1 MIEIN
6 LLPGDAK
13 KKKRAKAVTGTGFK
27 LEFHPGRWFA
37 GLTQKITDKY
47 MLGAVAAAGASGAL
61 IVLLFISQ
69 TARAALLDSRESKA
83 EKDSAQYSAVLNAK
97 ARAEA
102 TRDSLYQ
109 QIAIIKSID
118 DSRYLWSHLMFEI
131 SSALPQYTWL
141 TEITQTSAPKSVA
154 VADTVVKKAGAA
166 GAAGATGATGAA
178 ATADSAA
185 NASKSPRQ
193 RALDR
198 DRARKARADSLFAD
212 AKTITFKIVGHT
224 VDIQA
229 LTRFM
234 KSLEASPF
242 IQNVQ
247 LTRSDLVQAE
257 GKEVTEFTLVAESQ
271 PPPPFAIKTV
281 PLVVSAVR

>member
-6 LLPGDAK
+6 LLPGDG
-13 KKKRAKAVTGTGFK
+13 KKKRRATTTATKF
-27 LEFHPGRWFA
+27 EFNLKPPAWLA
-37 GLTQKITDKY
+37 GLTENMTDKY
-47 MLGAVAAAGASGAL
+47 MLGGVATAGVAVAL
-61 IVLLFISQ
+61 IVLMFISQ
-69 TARAALLDSRESKA
+69 TARTALLEARETKA
-83 EKDSAQYSAVLNAK
+83 VKDSAQYGAVLNAK
-97 ARAEA
+97 AKAEA

-118 DSRYLWSHLMFEI
+118 DSRYMWSHLMYEI
-131 SSALPQYTWL
+131 SNALPQYTWL
-141 TEITQTSAPKSVA
+141 TQIVQLSAAKSVA
-154 VADTVVKKAGAA
+154 VADTTKKAAA
-166 GAAGATGATGAA
+166 SG
-178 ATADSAA
+178 DSAA
-185 NASKSPRQ
+185 NSNLSPRE
-193 RALDR
+193 RATAR
-198 DRARKARADSLFAD
+198 DRAKRARADSLFAD
-212 AKTITFKIVGHT
+212 AKTVKFKIIGHT

-247 LTRSDLVQAE
+247 LKQSDLVQAE
-257 GKEVTEFTLVAESQ
+257 GKEITEFTLEAETQ

>member
-6 LLPGDAK
+6 LLPGDGK
-13 KKKRAKAVTGTGFK
+13 KKKKAATSSGLKF
-27 LEFHPGRWFA
+27 EIHPSQWFA
-37 GLTQKITDKY
+37 GISSKITDKY
-47 MLGAVAAAGASGAL
+47 MLGAVGAAGASAAL

-69 TARAALLDSRESKA
+69 TARGALLEARETKA

-97 ARAEA
+97 AKAEA

-118 DSRYLWSHLMFEI
+118 DSRYLWSHLMYEI
-131 SSALPQYTWL
+131 SNALPQYTWL
-141 TEITQTSAPKSVA
+141 REVTQTSQPKSVA
-154 VADTVVKKAGAA
+154 IADTTKKAASPA
-166 GAAGATGATGAA
+166 
-178 ATADSAA
+178 ADSADK
-185 NASKSPRQ
+185 SKSPRQ
-193 RALDR
+193 RAVER
-198 DRARKARADSLFAD
+198 DRARKARSDSLFAA
-212 AKTITFKIVGHT
+212 AKTIQFKIVGHT

-247 LTRSDLVQAE
+247 LSRSDLVQTE
-257 GKEVTEFTLVAESQ
+257 GKEVTEFTLEAESQ
-271 PPPPFAIKTV
+271 TPPPFAIKTV
-281 PLVVSAVR
+281 PLVVSAVH

>member
-6 LLPGDAK
+6 LLPGDG
-13 KKKRAKAVTGTGFK
+13 KKKRRATSTATKF
-27 LEFHPGRWFA
+27 EFNLKPPAWLA
-37 GLTQKITDKY
+37 GLTQGITDKY
-47 MLGAVAAAGASGAL
+47 MLGAIGTAIASGLL
-61 IVLLFISQ
+61 ISLMFISQ
-69 TARAALLDSRESKA
+69 TAMSKMLEARETQA
-83 EKDSAQYSAVLNAK
+83 VKDSAQYGALLTAK
-97 ARAEA
+97 AKAEA

-131 SSALPQYTWL
+131 SNALPQYTWL
-141 TEITQTSAPKSVA
+141 TEVTQTSLPKSVA
-154 VADTVVKKAGAA
+154 VADTVKKAA
-166 GAAGATGATGAA
+166 GADSATGT
-178 ATADSAA
+178 
-185 NASKSPRQ
+185 PRQ
-193 RALDR
+193 RALER
-198 DRARKARADSLFAD
+198 DRAKRARSDSLLAA
-212 AKTITFKIVGHT
+212 AKDIQFRLVGHT

-257 GKEVTEFTLVAESQ
+257 GKEVTEFTLAAQ
-271 PPPPFAIKTV
+271 TQAPPPFAIKTV
-281 PLVVSAVR
+281 PLIVSAVH

>member
-6 LLPGDAK
+6 LLPGDGK
-13 KKKRAKAVTGTGFK
+13 KKKKAKTSAPTKF
-27 LEFHPGRWFA
+27 EFNLKPPPWLA

-61 IVLLFISQ
+61 IVLMFISQ
-69 TARAALLDSRESKA
+69 AARGALLDARETKA
-83 EKDSAQYSAVLNAK
+83 VKDSAQYSAVLNAK

-118 DSRYLWSHLMFEI
+118 DSRYMWSHLMYEI
-131 SSALPQYTWL
+131 SNALPQYTWL
-141 TEITQTSAPKSVA
+141 REITQTSQPRSVA
-154 VADTVVKKAGAA
+154 MADTTVKKAGSDTA
-166 GAAGATGATGAA
+166 G
-178 ATADSAA
+178 SA
-185 NASKSPRQ
+185 KSPRE
-193 RALDR
+193 RAAER
-198 DRARKARADSLFAD
+198 DRAKKARGDSLLAA
-212 AKTITFKIVGHT
+212 AKEVKFKIVGHT

-247 LTRSDLVQAE
+247 LSRSDLVQTE
-257 GKEVTEFTLVAESQ
+257 GKEVTEFTLEAETQ

>member
-6 LLPGDAK
+6 LLPGDGK
-13 KKKRAKAVTGTGFK
+13 KKKRAKASAPTKF
-27 LEFHPGRWFA
+27 EFNLKPPAWLS
-37 GLTQKITDKY
+37 GLTEKITDKY
-47 MLGAVAAAGASGAL
+47 MLGAVAAAGVSGAL

-69 TARAALLDSRESKA
+69 TARATMLDARETRA
-83 EKDSAQYSAVLNAK
+83 VKDSAQYSAVLNAK

-118 DSRYLWSHLMFEI
+118 DSRYLWSHLMYEI
-131 SSALPQYTWL
+131 SNALPQYTWL
-141 TEITQTSAPKSVA
+141 TEVTQTSQPKSVA
-154 VADTVVKKAGAA
+154 VADTSKKVAPSDTSSANKLSPREK
-166 GAAGATGATGAA
+166 
-178 ATADSAA
+178 ATA
-185 NASKSPRQ
+185 
-193 RALDR
+193 R
-198 DRARKARADSLFAD
+198 DRAKKARADSLLAD
-212 AKTITFKIVGHT
+212 AKQVTFKLVGHT

-257 GKEVTEFTLVAESQ
+257 GKEVTEFTLVAETQ

-281 PLVVSAVR
+281 PLIVSAVR

>member
-13 KKKRAKAVTGTGFK
+13 KKKRGKATTGSGFK
-27 LEFHPGRWFA
+27 MEFHPGQWFA
-37 GLTQKITDKY
+37 GLSDKITDKY
-47 MLGAVAAAGASGAL
+47 MLGAVGAVGAAGAL
-61 IVLLFISQ
+61 IVLMFISQ
-69 TARAALLDSRESKA
+69 TARAALLDARENKA
-83 EKDSAQYSAVLNAK
+83 VKDSAQYSAVLNAK
-97 ARAEA
+97 AKAEA

-118 DSRYLWSHLMFEI
+118 DSRYLWSHLMYEI
-131 SSALPQYTWL
+131 SNALPQYTWL
-141 TEITQTSAPKSVA
+141 VEVSQTSAPKSVA
-154 VADTVVKKAGAA
+154 MADTVVKK
-166 GAAGATGATGAA
+166 GAA
-178 ATADSAA
+178 ATADTAGQAA
-185 NASKSPRQ
+185 KSPRQ
-193 RALDR
+193 RQLER
-198 DRARKARADSLFAD
+198 DRAKRARADSLLND
-212 AKTITFKIVGHT
+212 AKQINFKIVGHT

-257 GKEVTEFTLVAESQ
+257 GKEVTEFTLVAETQ
-271 PPPPFAIKTV
+271 APPPFVIKTV
-281 PLVVSAVR
+281 PLVVSAVP

>member
-13 KKKRAKAVTGTGFK
+13 KKKRGKATTGSGLK
-27 LEFHPGRWFA
+27 MQINIGAWFQGLA
-37 GLTQKITDKY
+37 GKITDKY
-47 MLGAVAAAGASGAL
+47 MLGGIGTAGACIAL
-61 IVLLFISQ
+61 ILLMWISQ
-69 TARAALLDSRESKA
+69 GARSALIGAREDKA
-83 EKDSAQYSAVLNAK
+83 VKDSAQYSAVLTAK
-97 ARAEA
+97 AKAEA

-118 DSRYLWSHLMFEI
+118 DSRYLWSHLMYEI

-141 TEITQTSAPKSVA
+141 TEVSQTSPPKSVA
-154 VADTVVKKAGAA
+154 MADTVVKK
-166 GAAGATGATGAA
+166 GAA
-178 ATADSAA
+178 ANADTAGQGA
-185 NASKSPRQ
+185 KSPRQ
-193 RALDR
+193 RQLER

-212 AKTITFKIVGHT
+212 AKQINFKIVGHT

-257 GKEVTEFTLVAESQ
+257 GKEVTEFTLQAESQ
-271 PPPPFAIKTV
+271 SPPPFVVKTV

>member
-6 LLPGDAK
+6 LLPGDG
-13 KKKRAKAVTGTGFK
+13 KKKRRSKTATATKF
-27 LEFHPGRWFA
+27 EFNLKPPAWLA
-37 GLTQKITDKY
+37 GITEGMTDKY
-47 MLGAVAAAGASGAL
+47 MLGAVGAAGVAGAL
-61 IVLLFISQ
+61 IVLMFISQ
-69 TARAALLDSRESKA
+69 TARGAMLEARETKA
-83 EKDSAQYSAVLNAK
+83 VKDSAQFSAVLNAK

-131 SSALPQYTWL
+131 SNALPQYTWL
-141 TEITQTSAPKSVA
+141 TEITQTSAPRSVA
-154 VADTVVKKAGAA
+154 VADTSVKKAASG
-166 GAAGATGATGAA
+166 
-178 ATADSAA
+178 DSAA
-185 NASKSPRQ
+185 ASKLSPREK
-193 RALDR
+193 AMER
-198 DRARKARADSLFAD
+198 DRAKRLRSDSLLAS
-212 AKTITFKIVGHT
+212 AKVIQFKLVGHT

-247 LTRSDLVQAE
+247 LSRSDLVQAE
-257 GKEVTEFTLVAESQ
+257 GKEVTEFTLEAETQS
-271 PPPPFAIKTV
+271 PPSFAIKTV
-281 PLVVSAVR
+281 PLVVSAVH

>member
-6 LLPGDAK
+6 LLPGDG
-13 KKKRAKAVTGTGFK
+13 KKKRRATSTATKF
-27 LEFHPGRWFA
+27 EFNLKPPAWLA
-37 GLTQKITDKY
+37 GLTQGITDKY
-47 MLGAVAAAGASGAL
+47 MLGAIGTAIASGLLIAL
-61 IVLLFISQ
+61 MFISQ
-69 TARAALLDSRESKA
+69 TARSAMLEARETQA
-83 EKDSAQYSAVLNAK
+83 VKDSAQYGALLTAK
-97 ARAEA
+97 AKAEA

-131 SSALPQYTWL
+131 SNALPQYTWL
-141 TEITQTSAPKSVA
+141 TEVTQTSQPKSVA
-154 VADTVVKKAGAA
+154 VADTVKKAA
-166 GAAGATGATGAA
+166 GADSATGT
-178 ATADSAA
+178 
-185 NASKSPRQ
+185 PRQ
-193 RALDR
+193 RALER
-198 DRARKARADSLFAD
+198 DRAKRARSDSLLAA
-212 AKTITFKIVGHT
+212 AKDIQFKLVGHT

-257 GKEVTEFTLVAESQ
+257 GKEVTEFTLAAQ
-271 PPPPFAIKTV
+271 TQAPPPFAIKTV
-281 PLVVSAVR
+281 PLIVSAVR

>member
-13 KKKRAKAVTGTGFK
+13 KKKRGKATTGSGFK
-27 LEFHPGRWFA
+27 MEIHPAQWFA
-37 GLTQKITDKY
+37 GLSDKITDKY
-47 MLGAVAAAGASGAL
+47 MLGAIGAAAASGAL

-69 TARAALLDSRESKA
+69 TARGAMLEARENQA
-83 EKDSAQYSAVLNAK
+83 VKDSAQYSALLNAK

-109 QIAIIKSID
+109 QISIIKSID
-118 DSRYLWSHLMFEI
+118 DSRYLWSHLMYEI
-131 SSALPQYTWL
+131 SNALPQYTWL
-141 TEITQTSAPKSVA
+141 TEVTQTSPPKSVA
-154 VADTVVKKAGAA
+154 MADTVVKKGA
-166 GAAGATGATGAA
+166 
-178 ATADSAA
+178 SA
-185 NASKSPRQ
+185 NADTAGQGAKSPRQ
-193 RALDR
+193 RQMEKDR
-198 DRARKARADSLFAD
+198 IKKARADSLLAD
-212 AKTITFKIVGHT
+212 ARTIKFKIVGHT

-257 GKEVTEFTLVAESQ
+257 GKEVTEFLLEAETQ
-271 PPPPFAIKTV
+271 APPPFVIKTV

>member
-6 LLPGDAK
+6 LLPGDGK
-13 KKKRAKAVTGTGFK
+13 KKKKSGKASSGGGGPRFNINI
-27 LEFHPGRWFA
+27 GQWFA
-37 GLTQKITDKY
+37 GITEKITNKY
-47 MLGAVAAAGASGAL
+47 MLGAVGALVVSGAL

-69 TARAALLDSRESKA
+69 TARSAMLSAREEKA
-83 EKDSAQYSAVLNAK
+83 VKDSTQYAAVLNAK
-97 ARAEA
+97 AKAEA

-118 DSRYLWSHLMFEI
+118 DSRYLWSHLMYEI

-141 TEITQTSAPKSVA
+141 TSITQTSNPKSVA
-154 VADTVVKKAGAA
+154 IADTTKKSNAASDTAGQA
-166 GAAGATGATGAA
+166 G
-178 ATADSAA
+178 
-185 NASKSPRQ
+185 KSPRQ
-193 RALDR
+193 RAMER
-198 DRARKARADSLFAD
+198 DRAKKARADSLFAD
-212 AKTITFKIVGHT
+212 AKQVKFKIIGHT

-247 LTRSDLVQAE
+247 LSRSDLVQSE
-257 GKEVTEFTLVAESQ
+257 GKEVTEFTLEAETQ
-271 PPPPFAIKTV
+271 PPPQYAIKTV

>member
-13 KKKRAKAVTGTGFK
+13 KKKRAKATSGSGFK
-27 LEFHPGRWFA
+27 LQIHPGRWFA
-37 GLTQKITDKY
+37 GLASKITDKY
-47 MLGAVAAAGASGAL
+47 MLGAVAAAAASGAL

-69 TARAALLDSRESKA
+69 AARATMLEARETKA
-83 EKDSAQYSAVLNAK
+83 VKDSAQYGAVLNAK

-118 DSRYLWSHLMFEI
+118 DSRYLWSHLMYEI
-131 SSALPQYTWL
+131 SNALPQYTWL
-141 TEITQTSAPKSVA
+141 TSIEQTSAAKSVA
-154 VADTVVKKAGAA
+154 IADTSKKAAA
-166 GAAGATGATGAA
+166 AVAADTGAA
-178 ATADSAA
+178 AAA
-185 NASKSPRQ
+185 SSKVSPRDK
-193 RALDR
+193 ALAR
-198 DRARKARADSLFAD
+198 DRAKKARADSLFAD
-212 AKTITFKIVGHT
+212 AKTVKFKVVGQT

-247 LTRSDLVQAE
+247 LSRSDLVQAE
-257 GKEVTEFTLVAESQ
+257 GKDVTEFTLEAETQ

>member
-13 KKKRAKAVTGTGFK
+13 KKKRGKATTGSGFK
-27 LEFHPGRWFA
+27 MEIHPAQWFA
-37 GLTQKITDKY
+37 GLSDKITDKY
-47 MLGAVAAAGASGAL
+47 MLGAIGAAAVSGAL
-61 IVLLFISQ
+61 IVLMFVSQ
-69 TARAALLDSRESKA
+69 TARAALLDARENQA
-83 EKDSAQYSAVLNAK
+83 VKDSAQYSAVLTAK

-118 DSRYLWSHLMFEI
+118 DSRYLWSHLMYEI

-141 TEITQTSAPKSVA
+141 TEVTQTSAPKSVA
-154 VADTVVKKAGAA
+154 MADTVVKK
-166 GAAGATGATGAA
+166 GAA
-178 ATADSAA
+178 ANADTAGQAT
-185 NASKSPRQ
+185 KSPRQ
-193 RALDR
+193 RQLER
-198 DRARKARADSLFAD
+198 DRARRARADSLLND
-212 AKTITFKIVGHT
+212 AKQINFKIVGHT

-257 GKEVTEFTLVAESQ
+257 GKEVTEFTLVAETQ
-271 PPPPFAIKTV
+271 APPPFVIKTV

>member
-13 KKKRAKAVTGTGFK
+13 KRKKGGKASSGGGGAKFQIPNIK
-27 LEFHPGRWFA
+27 QWFS
-37 GLTQKITDKY
+37 GITEKITDKY
-47 MLGAVAAAGASGAL
+47 MLGAVAAAGVSGAL

-69 TARAALLDSRESKA
+69 TARATMLDARETKA
-83 EKDSAQYSAVLNAK
+83 VKDSAQYSAVLTAK
-97 ARAEA
+97 SRAEA

-118 DSRYLWSHLMFEI
+118 DSRYMWSHLMYEI
-131 SSALPQYTWL
+131 SNALPQYTWL
-141 TEITQTSAPKSVA
+141 TQIVQLSAAKSVA
-154 VADTVVKKAGAA
+154 IADTTKKA
-166 GAAGATGATGAA
+166 AA
-178 ATADSAA
+178 ASADTAA
-185 NASKSPRQ
+185 NSKLSPREQ
-193 RALDR
+193 ATAR
-198 DRARKARADSLFAD
+198 DRAKRARADSLFAD
-212 AKTITFKIVGHT
+212 AKTVKFKIIGHT

-247 LTRSDLVQAE
+247 LKQSDLVQAE
-257 GKEVTEFTLVAESQ
+257 GKEVTEFTLEAETQ

>member
-6 LLPGDAK
+6 LLPGDGK
-13 KKKRAKAVTGTGFK
+13 KKKRAKTSTGVK
-27 LEFHPGRWFA
+27 LDFHPSQWFA
-37 GLTQKITDKY
+37 GITEKITDKY
-47 MLGAVAAAGASGAL
+47 MLGAVGAAGLSGAL
-61 IVLLFISQ
+61 IVLMFISQ
-69 TARAALLDSRESKA
+69 TARASLLEAHETKA
-83 EKDSAQYSAVLNAK
+83 VKDSAQYSAVLNAK
-97 ARAEA
+97 AKAEA

-118 DSRYLWSHLMFEI
+118 DSRYLWSHLMYEI

-141 TEITQTSAPKSVA
+141 MEVTQTSAPKSVA
-154 VADTVVKKAGAA
+154 VADTTKKAAPA
-166 GAAGATGATGAA
+166 DTTG
-178 ATADSAA
+178 
-185 NASKSPRQ
+185 KSPRQ
-193 RALDR
+193 RALER
-198 DRARKARADSLFAD
+198 DRAKKAHADSVFAA
-212 AKTITFKIVGHT
+212 AKTIQFKIVGHT

-247 LTRSDLVQAE
+247 LKQSDLVQAE
-257 GKEVTEFTLVAESQ
+257 GKEVTEFTLEAESQ
-271 PPPPFAIKTV
+271 VPPPFAVKTV

>member
-13 KKKRAKAVTGTGFK
+13 KKKRAKAVTGTGLK
-27 LEFHPGRWFA
+27 LQFHPGRWFA
-37 GLTQKITDKY
+37 GITQKITDKY
-47 MLGAVAAAGASGAL
+47 MLGAVAAAGISGAL
-61 IVLLFISQ
+61 IVLMFIGQ
-69 TARAALLDSRESKA
+69 TARAALLESRETKA
-83 EKDSAQYSAVLNAK
+83 VKDSAQYSAVLNAK

-118 DSRYLWSHLMFEI
+118 DSRYLWSHLMYEI

-154 VADTVVKKAGAA
+154 AADTVVKKAGAA
-166 GAAGATGATGAA
+166 GAAPAS
-178 ATADSAA
+178 DSAA

-193 RALDR
+193 RALER